1 MRFLLH
7 DFGLFGPA
15 HAIGPN
21 RWPHF
26 DLLWFHS
33 GRVTLRL
40 AGGPAEELRA
50 GDGVLIFPDTDFAG
64 HALTPTA
71 FASVQHFALERGERL
86 PPPLDALRTQRRGHR
101 IYRGFA
107 GTAVIGDIERAIA
120 LAGKPASPG
129 GDQVRVLQLALIL
142 QQLANGPTAMGR
154 PSGGHGLIADWR
166 RACRQSPLAQGTTA
180 ELSARFGLSEKKLR
194 RTLALHGT
202 SPRRFLLDLRM
213 EHARELLAGSHQP
226 IKAIATATG
235 YADVVAFHRAFQA
248 FHTET
253 PAGYR
258 RRLRARFTG

>member
-26 DLLWFHS
+26 DLLWFHT

-40 AGGPAEELRA
+40 ANGRAEQLGA

-71 FASVQHFALERGERL
+71 FASVQHFALERSERL
-86 PPPLDALRTQRRGHR
+86 PPPLDTLRAQRRGYR
-101 IYRGFA
+101 IYRGFG
-107 GTAVIGDIERAIA
+107 GTAVVGDIERAIS
-120 LAGKPASPG
+120 LAGEPASPG
-129 GDQVRVLQLALIL
+129 GDHVRVLQLALIL
-142 QQLANGPTAMGR
+142 QQLANGPVAASQR
-154 PSGGHGLIADWR
+154 SGGHGLVADWR
-166 RACRQSPLAQGTTA
+166 RACRQRPLMHGTAA

-213 EHARELLAGSHQP
+213 EHARELLTGSNQP

-235 YADVVAFHRAFQA
+235 YADVVAFHRAFQS
-248 FHTET
+248 FHDET

-258 RRLRARFTG
+258 QRHRARFTG